1 LATATAT
8 PNTLAPTTTG
18 NVVTITGTG
27 TTWSAG
33 TPGSPTFAISPTGG
47 GQAITAQ
54 TVNSATQATLTV
66 STGAAGTIT
75 ISESQNMTSC
85 TITVQAAG
93 ATSFTM
99 TAPNPTGAMAGQA
112 SGNFT
117 VTPNGNY
124 TGTITPSD
132 GGAGGTFNPASLT
145 WAGTATAKTFTYT
158 ASTSGNKSIT
168 ATGNPA
174 LTAPGAITFAAI
186 AAASSS
192 GTLHRDMY
200 GGLG

>member
-1 LATATAT
+1 LATATAS

-75 ISESQNMTSC
+75 ISESQNMTSVS
-85 TITVQAAG
+85 ITVQAG
-93 ATSFTM
+93 TSATSFTLA
-99 TAPNPTGAMAGQA
+99 APNP
-112 SGNFT
+112 
-117 VTPNGNY
+117 

-132 GGAGGTFNPASLT
+132 GGAGGTFNPASMT

-168 ATGNPA
+168 ATGSPA

-192 GTLHRDMY
+192 GTLHKDMY